1 MPKKTKQ
8 IRETDPYYC
17 SRRNENM
24 KVGKCLNYF
33 VDANAFEEAVQ
44 VLALPRRRRSATTL
58 PRMVGRK

>member
-33 VDANAFEEAVQ
+33 VDANAFEAKQSKCWRCPEGG
-44 VLALPRRRRSATTL
+44 ALRQRYRAW
-58 PRMVGRK
+58 